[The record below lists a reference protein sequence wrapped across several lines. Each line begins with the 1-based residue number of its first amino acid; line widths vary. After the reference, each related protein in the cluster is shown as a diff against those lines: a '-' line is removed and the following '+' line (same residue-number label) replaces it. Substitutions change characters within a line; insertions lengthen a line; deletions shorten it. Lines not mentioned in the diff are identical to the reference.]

1 MNTRSRNSA
10 VLRWIATVLAAGI
23 VLWLVHP
30 PLLRWAIHS
39 ALSTA
44 CRHHGFQLDQATVD
58 ARIGK
63 AVQITDIVIS
73 GRTTSRI
80 TIASITGA
88 FAPPGEWFSKSAR
101 LIDRVAVSGLNAFVA
116 TADFQSPRDPDD
128 LTPPGL
134 RWIPVNLDLEDV
146 SFELAGRDRSILVS
160 RASGKFHER
169 STGRLT
175 ADEIRFTSGD
185 WAWSSGEINAVTAW
199 KNGTLW
205 LGEWTV
211 RPDVVIQELA
221 VDFPHPGGPTVSLL
235 ARVFGGTL
243 RGDLTLREGVDAAFW
258 ASNIPIEP
266 LPGLSGLDEKM
277 SGRLVEGRLTFRG
290 DPARP
295 ADAEAS
301 LRLYADAFRWNDRGW
316 ESLEAGASLIH
327 QRLVITD
334 FDLRQKEN
342 SVNVNG
348 EISVAEGWSQ
358 IAKSPFLINI
368 SANFKDL
375 GTLGDLIGDPLDE
388 LSGRMSATGSI
399 AGRDDKLEGFLSVES
414 SGIGF
419 RTLAVNSMKIETV
432 FRRNEIEIAKLE
444 VCSKKDFLTASGT
457 VAIAS
462 PHAYAGE
469 FSAKIDDLARILRP
483 FRTPGANAVYGGS
496 LEAKWQGDGTWK
508 SHSGA
513 FQLELS
519 KFVSDGTPAGLTG
532 RFGGTY
538 SPQNVYFSELG
549 FDNGPIHLDSRA
561 TIAASGLTLSD
572 LEIRSGSS
580 RMIEGSAFLPVNVFD
595 VLSGSDWR
603 EATDAGREAYI
614 RAATLRDVQLADL
627 LRLTGQR
634 NTMQGTL
641 RLAVEAV
648 GLPSRLMANGSLS
661 LDAFRLIDIPSF
673 PQSDVRVRFASG
685 AGEANFDGVVAAR
698 NLAPITFDGR
708 IPFGL
713 TEISD
718 HSHRWINPSE
728 LIEINANFPR
738 ADLTLLQPFVPG
750 PPLMAGAITG
760 NLSIRGTL
768 NQPFTAGSIAVQK
781 GSIASPGPLPP
792 VTNIDAVVNFEND
805 TARIQRFRGTAAGGT
820 LELSGGIRFPGPDAD
835 IHASARGL
843 RLNEGRGIRAVADFD
858 LDVRSNPQAGSV
870 TGDIR
875 LFDGVVAQRLEILPS
890 FDDSPESDPLSSMNW
905 SRWKPRWNDG
915 ARWTLNI
922 GLRTASPIVWRDPLA
937 DGRLGVDLRLKGTLA
952 RPVPIGRVTLT
963 NVRAF
968 SPGAVFTIPDGRLD
982 FLPGDAGVPHLDIR
996 GTAQQQG
1003 LIVHANAI
1011 GSARAATLIV
1021 RSEPSRSQRSLALLV
1036 ASGIP
1041 VPEEGDSMFTSIDLP
1056 PSPPRPGDSP
1066 LWNLA
1071 GPGVPP
1077 PAPLTVSWRLR

>member
-1 MNTRSRNSA
+1 M
-10 VLRWIATVLAAGI
+10 IGAAGI
-23 VLWLVHP
+23 FLWLVHP
-30 PLLRWAIHS
+30 PLLQWAIRS
-39 ALSTA
+39 ALSAA
-44 CRHHGFQLDQATVD
+44 CRNNGFQLDQAMVS

-63 AVQITDIVIS
+63 AVQITNIAIS
-73 GRTTSRI
+73 GRTRSRI
-80 TIASITGA
+80 TISTITGS
-88 FAPPGEWFSKSAR
+88 FAPPGEWFSTSGHI
-101 LIDRVAVSGLNAFVA
+101 IDRLAISGFDAFVA
-116 TADFQSPRDPDD
+116 TADLQGPKVPDG
-128 LTPPGL
+128 LTPPDL
-134 RWIPVNLDLEDV
+134 RWTPVDIDLSDISIEV
-146 SFELAGRDRSILVS
+146 AGRERNILVN

-175 ADEIRFTSGD
+175 ADEIRITSGD
-185 WAWSSGEINAVTAW
+185 WVWSNSGIDAVTAW
-199 KNGTLW
+199 KNGALW
-205 LGEWTV
+205 LGERTV

-221 VDFPHPGGPTVSLL
+221 VNFAHPGGPTASLL

-243 RGDLTLREGVDAAFW
+243 RGDLTLRKGVDAAFW

-266 LPGLSGLDEKM
+266 LPGLTGLDEKM

-290 DPARP
+290 DPAQP

-301 LRLYADAFRWNDRGW
+301 LRLFADAFRWNDRGW

-342 SVNVNG
+342 TVNING

-388 LSGRMSATGSI
+388 LSGRMSATGSV
-399 AGRDDKLEGFLSVES
+399 AGRDGKLDGFLSVES

-419 RTLAVNSMKIETV
+419 RTLTVNSMKIETV

-444 VCSKKDFLTASGT
+444 VSSKKDFLTASGA

-469 FSAKIDDLARILRP
+469 FSAKIDDLARILGP
-483 FRTPGANAVYGGS
+483 FRPPGANTVYGGA
-496 LEAKWQGDGTWK
+496 LNAKWQGDGTWK

-519 KFVSDGTPAGLTG
+519 KFVSDATPAGLTG

-538 SPQNVYFSELG
+538 SPQNIYFSELG

-580 RMIEGSAFLPVNVFD
+580 RLIEGSAFFPVNVFE
-595 VLSGSDWR
+595 VLSGTDWR
-603 EATDAGREAYI
+603 EATDTGREAYV
-614 RAATLRDVQLADL
+614 RATTLRDVQLADL

-641 RLAVEAV
+641 RLAVEAL
-648 GLPSRLMANGSLS
+648 GPPSRLMANGSLS
-661 LDAFRLIDIPSF
+661 LDALRLVDMPSF
-673 PQSDVRVRFASG
+673 PQSDIRARLTSG
-685 AGEANFDGVVAAR
+685 AGEANFDGVIAAR
-698 NLAPITFDGR
+698 SLAPITFDGR
-708 IPFGL
+708 IPLGL

-718 HSHRWINPSE
+718 HSHRWINPSAP
-728 LIEINANFPR
+728 IEINVNFPR
-738 ADLTLLQPFVPG
+738 ANLALLQPFTPG
-750 PPLMAGAITG
+750 SPLMTGAITG

-768 NQPFTAGSIAVQK
+768 DQPITAGSVVLQN
-781 GSIASPGPLPP
+781 GSIAAPGPLPP
-792 VTNIDAVVNFEND
+792 VTNIDAVVHFEND
-805 TARIQRFRGTAAGGT
+805 SARIQRFRGTAANGS
-820 LELSGGIRFPGPDAD
+820 LELSGGIRFPGPNID
-835 IHASARGL
+835 INASARGL

-858 LDVRSNPQAGSV
+858 LDFRSNPRAGSV
-870 TGDIR
+870 TGEIR

-890 FDDSPESDPLSSMNW
+890 FDDSPGSDPLSSMNW
-905 SRWKPRWNDG
+905 SRWKPRWRDG
-915 ARWTLNI
+915 GQWLLNV
-922 GLRTASPIVWRDPLA
+922 GLRTAAPMVWRDPLA
-937 DGRLGVDLRLKGTLA
+937 NARLGVDLRLKGTLDQ
-952 RPVPIGRVTLT
+952 PVPTGRLTLT
-963 NVRAF
+963 DVRAF
-968 SPGAVFTIPDGRLD
+968 SPGAIFTIPEGHVD
-982 FLPGDAGVPHLDIR
+982 FLPGDAGVPHLSIR
-996 GTAQQQG
+996 GTARTQG
-1003 LIVHANAI
+1003 LVVHANAI
-1011 GSARAATLIV
+1011 GPAHAGTFIL
-1021 RSEPSRSQRSLALLV
+1021 RSEPPQSQRSLAMLV
-1036 ASGIP
+1036 SRGIP
-1041 VPEEGDSMFTSIDLP
+1041 DPEEGASMFTSITLP
-1056 PSPPRPGDSP
+1056 PSPHQPGDLS

-1071 GPGVPP
+1071 GPGAQA